1 MCIIGKHNRIIG
13 PFQCIISEGTSCRY
27 ILLVMSLITWLEWCL
42 LGFSTINCTFLLF
55 IRFWTHLSFA
65 SLELSVQNPETYP
78 SILFQPLHREILFPM
93 TCLVTFL
100 WVLHTHTPLYL
111 HIYLWQCH
119 AACGILVPWPG
130 MEPSPSTV
138 KGQSSNHL
146 KCRDHQGMPR
156 VAFLRW
162 AFRGIC

>member
-1 MCIIGKHNRIIG
+1 MCIIGKHNRVIS
-13 PFQCIISEGTSCRY
+13 PFQRIISEGTPCRHV
-27 ILLVMSLITWLEWCL
+27 LLVMSLITWLEWCL
-42 LGFSTINCTFLLF
+42 LGFCTINCTFLLF

-65 SLELSVQNPETYP
+65 SLELSVQNQETYP
-78 SILFQPLHREILFPM
+78 SILFQSLHGEIPFPM

-100 WVLHTHTPLYL
+100 WVLHTHLYL
-111 HIYLWQCH
+111 LLYLWQCH
-119 AACGILVPWPG
+119 AACGILVLWPG
-130 MEPSPSTV
+130 MELRPSTV

-156 VAFLRW
+156 VAFLCW